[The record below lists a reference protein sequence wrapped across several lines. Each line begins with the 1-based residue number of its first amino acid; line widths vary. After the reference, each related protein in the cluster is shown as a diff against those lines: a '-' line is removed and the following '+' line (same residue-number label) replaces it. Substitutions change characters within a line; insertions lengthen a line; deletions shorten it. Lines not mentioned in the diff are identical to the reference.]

1 MTKITSA
8 ESEDCG
14 NDDDEDFTLDRI
26 VIPSSK
32 EIRLTLFSFDRESIA
47 DVDYDTWDPDSENR
61 RRVYQ

>member
-47 DVDYDTWDPDSENR
+47 DVDHDT
-61 RRVYQ
+61 